1 MQLLADYRIRLRT
14 NKYPLTKQDNRSYH
28 FLMSRTSQKQTNKE
42 NLLSQGVT
50 LLMQQGYHGTGL
62 KEILDAVQIPK
73 GSFYNYFGSKENFAA
88 EVIQHYINPF
98 IDQLNSH
105 LQNSDLDALSAL
117 QRYFNEMIIEL
128 EKAEF
133 KGGCLLGNLMGEIG
147 DTSDICQKSLQSA
160 VHRYRD
166 LLQTGLLKAQQEGT
180 VRTDKS
186 AKDMADLLVNMW
198 QGALL
203 RMKIEQSSTP
213 LKHCC
218 ETLLG
223 DFFKA

>member
-1 MQLLADYRIRLRT
+1 MIF
-14 NKYPLTKQDNRSYH
+14 LTKQDNRSYH
-28 FLMSRTSQKQTNKE
+28 PLMSRASQKQTNRE
-42 NLLSQGVT
+42 NLLCQGVS
-50 LLMQQGYHGTGL
+50 LLMRQGYHGTGL
-62 KEILDAVQIPK
+62 KEILDTVQIPK

-98 IDQLNSH
+98 IDQLNDH
-105 LQNSDLDALSAL
+105 LQNSNNDALSAI
-117 QRYFNEMIIEL
+117 QCYFNELITEL

-133 KGGCLLGNLMGEIG
+133 KNGCLLGNLMGEIG
-147 DTSDICQKSLQSA
+147 DTSELCQKSLQSA
-160 VHRYRD
+160 VHRYRN

-186 AKDMADLLVNMW
+186 AEEMADLLVNMW

-213 LKHCC
+213 LKQCC
-218 ETLLG
+218 ENLLG
-223 DFFKA
+223 DFFKS

>member
-1 MQLLADYRIRLRT
+1 
-14 NKYPLTKQDNRSYH
+14 
-28 FLMSRTSQKQTNKE
+28 MSRTSQKQTNRE

-98 IDQLNSH
+98 IDQLSGH
-105 LQNSDLDALSAL
+105 LQNTDHNALSAI
-117 QRYFNEMIIEL
+117 QCYFNELISEL
-128 EKAEF
+128 EKTEF

-147 DTSDICQKSLQSA
+147 DTSELCQKSLQSA
-160 VHRYRD
+160 IHRYRN
-166 LLQTGLLKAQQEGT
+166 LLETGLLRAQQEGT

-186 AKDMADLLVNMW
+186 AEDMADLLVNMW

-203 RMKIEQSSTP
+203 RMKIEQSSIP
-213 LKHCC
+213 LKQCC
-218 ETLLG
+218 QNLLD
-223 DFFKA
+223 DFFKT